1 MATISPTVAIAAPT
15 VAIAAM
21 ARMFAQSTA
30 GIGITWD
37 MIIATAHVG
46 LFGCINGHMRHW
58 IFGTA
63 PAPQPGFIEVA
74 ALQKGDAGV
83 FEVSR
88 LQTITARVDQA
99 AAQRPAGPLTF

>member
-1 MATISPTVAIAAPT
+1 LATISLTVAIAAPT
-15 VAIAAM
+15 VAIAAT

-30 GIGITWD
+30 GVGITWD

-46 LFGCINGHMRHW
+46 LFVCINGPTRHW

-74 ALQKGDAGV
+74 ALPDDAGV

-88 LQTITARVDQA
+88 LWTITARVDWPA
-99 AAQRPAGPLTF
+99 A